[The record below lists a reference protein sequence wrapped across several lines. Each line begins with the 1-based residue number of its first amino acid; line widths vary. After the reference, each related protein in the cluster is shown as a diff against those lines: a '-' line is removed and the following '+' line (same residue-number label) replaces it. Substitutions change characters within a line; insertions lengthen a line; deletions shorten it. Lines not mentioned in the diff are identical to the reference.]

1 MNTPV
6 VTEPFDNK
14 PRKVVRNAFI
24 LTLLL
29 IAGAVFTGYSG
40 MDGMKGG
47 YALILILGFLAMTA
61 FITALVYIPRARE
74 FDKLVRELKPL
85 AHWTYTQK
93 EWNLFMQED
102 LKENLAVNKA
112 TLRLV
117 IIVSFVVL
125 AVLLLLYRD
134 NLFILIIA
142 GIISMLTVVALIA
155 PRIRSLLLKKGRQEA
170 LIGERSAYIG
180 GTFQTWTQLGAC
192 LVGTDI
198 YEDGEI
204 PVLHI
209 IYEFPTLQAT
219 QQEIV
224 RIPVPAGK
232 MEEARKLVEMLRK
245 QIK

>member
-1 MNTPV
+1 MNKPV
-6 VTEPFDNK
+6 TTEAFVNK

-61 FITALVYIPRARE
+61 FITAMVYIPRARE

-85 AHWTYTQK
+85 AHWTYTPK
-93 EWNLFMQED
+93 EWSLFIQED

-117 IIVSFVVL
+117 ILVSLVVL

-142 GIISMLTVVALIA
+142 GIICMLTLVALIA
-155 PRIRSLLLKKGRQEA
+155 PRIRSLLLKKGKQEA

-180 GTFQTWTQLGAC
+180 GTFQTWTQLGAG